1 MFDFVKHLL
10 LPAAEPGA
18 AQTVIAV
25 GLATSLGI
33 LLGKIKIAKVSIG
46 VAGVLFAGILL
57 GHLGYRL
64 NLETMD
70 FLRDFGLILFV
81 YAVGLQVGPSFFSSL
96 KSEGLVLNLLTAG
109 AIILSV
115 VITIIILKTT
125 GTAPE
130 NMAGIMSGAVT
141 NTPGLGAAKNALN
154 EIAAANPGKTFGNPA
169 NGYAIAYPFGAIGEI
184 LMILLIKKIFKINV
198 KTEMSNFESKRLLQ
212 YPHPSNIKVR
222 ITNPAVFGKTIGDI
236 KDQIGEL
243 IITRLKNSGSTTVIT
258 PGADTVLQERDV
270 LMLVGLPEQLNKAV
284 PVLGRESSDTFV
296 LSDEEVET
304 RDITVTNSKSTQ
316 KSLAQLNF
324 EGAYNTKVTRIF
336 RAGVELIAT
345 PAFVLHFGDT
355 VRMVGP
361 KTSLQDAIKELGNSA
376 KKLQEPELATVFIG
390 IMLGLLLGSI
400 PIMIPGLPVPV
411 KLGIAAGPL
420 LVAIFISRYGGL
432 ATLHSYMNQSAILFM
447 RDFGIC
453 LFFAAVG
460 INAGKT
466 LVSSFVENN
475 GWMWLIYGICI
486 TAIPVFLL
494 GVIARWVFKINF
506 LQIAGVMG
514 GTYTS
519 PPTLTFCNSFFKS
532 DIPAQSYA
540 TVYPLAII
548 LRILA
553 AQLFVLTFAG

>member
-1 MFDFVKHLL
+1 MFDFLKSLL
-10 LPAAEPGA
+10 LPVAEPNA

-25 GLATSLGI
+25 GLAAAFGI
-33 LLGKIKIAKVSIG
+33 LLGKIKVAKVSIG
-46 VAGVLFAGILL
+46 VAGVLFTGILL
-57 GHLGYRL
+57 GHFGYRL
-64 NLETMD
+64 NLATMD

-81 YAVGLQVGPSFFSSL
+81 YAIGLQVGPSFFSSL
-96 KSEGLVLNLLTAG
+96 KNEGLLLNALTAC

-115 VITIIILKTT
+115 VITIFILKTT

-130 NMAGIMSGAVT
+130 NMVGIMSGAVT

-154 EIAAANPGKTFGNPA
+154 DIASANPGKTFGNPA
-169 NGYAIAYPFGAIGEI
+169 DGYAIAYPFGAIGEI
-184 LMILLIKKIFKINV
+184 LMILLVKKIFRINV
-198 KTEMSNFESKRLLQ
+198 KTEIEKFEAQRQLQ
-212 YPHPSNIKVR
+212 YPHPSNVKVR
-222 ITNPAVFGKTIGDI
+222 ITNPSVFEKTISEIQHEIGD
-236 KDQIGEL
+236 L
-243 IITRLKNSGSTTVIT
+243 IITRLKNSGSTIVIT
-258 PGADTVLQERDV
+258 PNENTVLQERDV

-284 PVLGRESSDTFV
+284 EILGRKSEDTFV

-304 RDITVTNSKSTQ
+304 RDVTVTNSKSAL

-324 EGAYNTKVTRIF
+324 EAAYNTKVTRIF
-336 RAGVELIAT
+336 RAGSELIAK
-345 PAFVLHFGDT
+345 PEFVLHFGDT

-361 KTSLQDAIKELGNSA
+361 KTSLKEAVKQLGNSA

-400 PIMIPGLPVPV
+400 PFMIPGLPVPV

-475 GWMWLIYGICI
+475 GWMWMFYGICI
-486 TAIPVFLL
+486 TAIPVLLL
-494 GVIARWVFKINF
+494 GLVARLVFKINF
-506 LQIAGVMG
+506 LRIAGIMG

-532 DIPAQSYA
+532 DIPAQAYA

-553 AQLFVLTFAG
+553 AQLFVLTFAA

>member
-1 MFDFVKHLL
+1 MLDFLKTLL
-10 LPAAEPGA
+10 LPGAEPGTT
-18 AQTVIAV
+18 QTVMAV
-25 GLATSLGI
+25 GLAITLGI
-33 LLGKIKIAKVSIG
+33 LLGKVKIASVSIG

-96 KSEGLVLNLLTAG
+96 KKEGLLFNALTAG

-154 EIAAANPGKTFGNPA
+154 EIAAAKPGRTFSNPA

-184 LMILLIKKIFKINV
+184 LMILIIQKLFRIDVKIEK
-198 KTEMSNFESKRLLQ
+198 ESFERKRLLQ
-212 YPHPSNIKVR
+212 YPHPSNMKIR
-222 ITNPAVFGKTIGDI
+222 ITNPVIFGKKIEHIHESIPG
-236 KDQIGEL
+236 L
-243 IITRLKNSGSTTVIT
+243 IITRLKSSGSTTVIT
-258 PGADTVLQERDV
+258 PHSDTVLQERDV
-270 LMLVGLPEQLNKAV
+270 LMLVGLPEKLTQAV
-284 PVLGRESSDTFV
+284 TVLGRESTDTFV

-304 RDITVTNSKSTQ
+304 RDVTVTNSKSTQ

-336 RAGVELIAT
+336 RAGIELIAK
-345 PAFVLHFGDT
+345 PEFVLHFGDT

-361 KTSLQDAIKELGNSA
+361 KTSLQEAIKELGNSI

-432 ATLHSYMNQSAILFM
+432 ASLHSYMNQSAILFM

-475 GWMWLIYGICI
+475 GWMWMFYGICI
-486 TAIPVFLL
+486 TAIPVLML
-494 GVIARWVFKINF
+494 GFVAKMVFKMNF
-506 LQIAGVMG
+506 LQIAGIMG

-532 DIPAQSYA
+532 DIPAQAYA
-540 TVYPLAII
+540 TVYPLAIT

-553 AQLFVLTFAG
+553 AQLFVLKFAG

>member
-1 MFDFVKHLL
+1 MFDFLKTLL
-10 LPAAEPGA
+10 LPVAEPGA

-25 GLATSLGI
+25 GLATALGI
-33 LLGKIKIAKVSIG
+33 LLGKVKIARVSIG

-96 KSEGLVLNLLTAG
+96 KKEGLLFNALTAG

-184 LMILLIKKIFKINV
+184 LMILMIQKLFRIDV
-198 KTEMSNFESKRLLQ
+198 KSEMESFESKRLLQ
-212 YPHPSNIKVR
+212 YPHPSNMKVR
-222 ITNPAVFGKTIGDI
+222 ITNPAIFGKKIEDIQVSIGD
-236 KDQIGEL
+236 L
-243 IITRLKNSGSTTVIT
+243 IVTRLKSSGTTTVIT
-258 PGADTVLQERDV
+258 PRNDTILHERDV
-270 LMLVGLPEQLNKAV
+270 LMLVGLPDQLNHAV
-284 PVLGRESSDTFV
+284 IVLGRKSTDTFV
-296 LSDEEVET
+296 VSDEEVET
-304 RDITVTNSKSTQ
+304 RDVTVTNSKSTQ

-336 RAGVELIAT
+336 RAGEEHIAN
-345 PAFVLHFGDT
+345 PEFLLHFGDS

-361 KTSLQDAIKELGNSA
+361 KTSLQEAVKQLGNST

-390 IMLGLLLGSI
+390 IVLGLVLGSI

-460 INAGKT
+460 INSGKT

-475 GWMWLIYGICI
+475 GWMWMFYGICI
-486 TAIPVFLL
+486 TAIPVLLL
-494 GVIARWVFKINF
+494 GLVAKMIFKMNF
-506 LQIAGVMG
+506 LQIAGIMG

-532 DIPAQSYA
+532 DIPAQAYA

>member
-1 MFDFVKHLL
+1 MFDFLKTLL
-10 LPAAEPGA
+10 LPVAEPGA

-25 GLATSLGI
+25 GLATALGI
-33 LLGKIKIAKVSIG
+33 LLGKVKIARVSIG

-96 KSEGLVLNLLTAG
+96 KKEGLLFNALTAG

-115 VITIIILKTT
+115 AITIIILKTT

-154 EIAAANPGKTFGNPA
+154 EIAAANPGKTFDNPA

-184 LMILLIKKIFKINV
+184 LMILMIQKLFRIDV
-198 KTEMSNFESKRLLQ
+198 KSEMESFESKRLLQ
-212 YPHPSNIKVR
+212 YPHPSNMKVR
-222 ITNPAVFGKTIGDI
+222 ITNPAIFGKKIEDIQVSIGD
-236 KDQIGEL
+236 L
-243 IITRLKNSGSTTVIT
+243 IVTRLKSSGSTTVTT
-258 PGADTVLQERDV
+258 PRNDTILHERDV
-270 LMLVGLPEQLNKAV
+270 LMLVGLPDQLNQAV
-284 PVLGRESSDTFV
+284 SVLGRESTDTFV
-296 LSDEEVET
+296 VSDEEVET
-304 RDITVTNSKSTQ
+304 RDVTVTNSKSTQ

-336 RAGVELIAT
+336 RAGEEHIAN
-345 PAFVLHFGDT
+345 PEFLLHFGDS

-361 KTSLQDAIKELGNSA
+361 KTSLQEAVKQLGNST

-390 IMLGLLLGSI
+390 IVLGLVLGSI

-460 INAGKT
+460 INSGKT

-475 GWMWLIYGICI
+475 GWMWMFYGICI
-486 TAIPVFLL
+486 TAIPVLLL
-494 GVIARWVFKINF
+494 GLVAKMIFKMNF
-506 LQIAGVMG
+506 LQIAGIMG

-532 DIPAQSYA
+532 DIPAQAYA